1 MKEQIKNL
9 KVLKLEEFYGQT
21 LGEVRDYLE
30 KTYPGQ
36 LPTLELRD
44 YIYEHQDEMPIF
56 FREQNWIWFYFF
68 GTILRIQDGNAETP
82 TLSWGGGVLRR
93 DAYWLGRWNSNYR
106 IVLLAA
112 AKLPMNI
119 ENAIK

>member
-44 YIYEHQDEMPIF
+44 YI
-56 FREQNWIWFYFF
+56 
-68 GTILRIQDGNAETP
+68 
-82 TLSWGGGVLRR
+82 
-93 DAYWLGRWNSNYR
+93 
-106 IVLLAA
+106 
-112 AKLPMNI
+112 
-119 ENAIK
+119 